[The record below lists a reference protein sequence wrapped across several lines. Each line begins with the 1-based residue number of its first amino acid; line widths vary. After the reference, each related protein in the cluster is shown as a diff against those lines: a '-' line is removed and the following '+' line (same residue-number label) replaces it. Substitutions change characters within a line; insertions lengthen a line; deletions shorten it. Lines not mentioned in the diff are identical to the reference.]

1 MRIQMNSGEKR
12 LSGRVAIVTGAG
24 QGLGATFAR
33 ALAAEGAKVV
43 VGDIISTDATCE
55 AVKSSGGVAIGVHAD
70 VTDAS
75 SVARLINTAKA
86 EYGSLDIVVN
96 NAALS
101 GQVEMTRLTEIST
114 ADWDRVMA
122 VNTRGVFE
130 VIKAAVPIMRDQRRG
145 SIINISS
152 GTAIKGSP
160 GLLHYVAS
168 KGAVISITRA
178 AARELGEYGIR
189 VNCIAPGLTMSDG
202 VRNNKS
208 WDDAARA
215 ANVASRSL
223 KRDAEPVDLVGAV
236 IFLASSDSAF
246 VTGQTLAVDGG
257 SVML

>member
-1 MRIQMNSGEKR
+1 MSSNKKR
-12 LSGRVAIVTGAG
+12 LAGRVAIVTGAG
-24 QGLGATFAR
+24 QGLGAAFAQ
-33 ALAAEGAKVV
+33 ALAAQGARIV
-43 VGDIISTDATCE
+43 VGDIIATDATCAAIRSEGGE
-55 AVKSSGGVAIGVHAD
+55 ATGARAD

-75 SVARLINTAKA
+75 SVAQLIDTAKTR
-86 EYGSLDIVVN
+86 YGAVDIVVN

-101 GQVEMTRLTEIST
+101 GAIEMTPLTAIAT

-130 VIKAAVPIMRDQRRG
+130 MIKAAVPVMREQGSG
-145 SIINISS
+145 SIINIAS

-178 AARELGEYGIR
+178 SARELGEYGIR
-189 VNCIAPGLTMSDG
+189 VNCIAPGLIMSDG
-202 VRNNKS
+202 TRNNKS

-223 KRDAEPVDLVGAV
+223 KRDGQPVDLIGALV
-236 IFLASSDSAF
+236 FLASSDSAF
-246 VTGQTLAVDGG
+246 MTGQTLAVDGG

>member
-1 MRIQMNSGEKR
+1 MTAQDKR

-33 ALAAEGAKVV
+33 ALALEGAKVV
-43 VGDIISTDATCE
+43 VSDIIPTDATCE
-55 AVKSSGGVAIGVHAD
+55 MIRSGGGEATGIHAD
-70 VTDAS
+70 VTDAGSVGKLVS
-75 SVARLINTAKA
+75 SAK
-86 EYGSLDIVVN
+86 ERYGSLDIVVN

-101 GQVEMTRLTEIST
+101 GQVEMSALTAIST

-130 VIKAAVPIMRDQRRG
+130 MIKASVPVMREGRGG

-178 AARELGEYGIR
+178 AARELGDFGIR

-202 VRNNKS
+202 VRSNKS
-208 WDDAARA
+208 WTDAARA

-223 KRDAEPVDLVGAV
+223 KRDAEPDDLVGAV
-236 IFLASSDSAF
+236 LFLASSDSAF
-246 VTGQTLAVDGG
+246 ITGQTLAVDGG

>member
-1 MRIQMNSGEKR
+1 MSSNEGR
-12 LSGRVAIVTGAG
+12 LVGRVAIVTGAG
-24 QGLGATFAR
+24 QGLGATFAM
-33 ALAAEGAKVV
+33 ALAAQGAKIV
-43 VGDIISTDATCE
+43 VGDVIPTDTTCE
-55 AVKSSGGVAIGVHAD
+55 AIRSKGGDAAGRRAD
-70 VTDAS
+70 VTDPV
-75 SVARLINTAKA
+75 SVQALIDEAKTR
-86 EYGSLDIVVN
+86 YGRLDIVVN

-101 GQVEMTRLTEIST
+101 GAIEMTPLTQITT
-114 ADWDRVMA
+114 ADWDRVLA

-130 VIKAAVPIMRDQRRG
+130 MIKAAVPLLREQGGG
-145 SIINISS
+145 SIINIAS

-178 AARELGEYGIR
+178 AARELGDDKIR

-202 VRNNKS
+202 TRNNKS
-208 WDDAARA
+208 WTEAART

-223 KRDAEPVDLVGAV
+223 KRDAEPGDLVGAL

-246 VTGQTLAVDGG
+246 MTGQTLAVDGG